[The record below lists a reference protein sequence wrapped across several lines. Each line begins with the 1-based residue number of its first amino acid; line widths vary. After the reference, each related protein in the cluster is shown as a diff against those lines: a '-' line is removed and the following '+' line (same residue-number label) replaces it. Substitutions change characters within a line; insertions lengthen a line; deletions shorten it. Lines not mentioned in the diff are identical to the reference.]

1 MGVQIGG
8 SQRECR
14 GEDAGWVDPGGRERR
29 PFPHAAVKPDC
40 SNAFCGV
47 KASLA
52 KKLVSNP
59 VGDEGVWAAAAARR
73 GRREPGEQT
82 RLRPFLSRS
91 RRDRAQTWSSAP
103 ITAFYHL
110 SHAPLTHSPRNNNC
124 ANKQIVLDLW
134 QPARSPPTGT
144 WSCPDAPLRAGR
156 QAGEPQSACR
166 GRHMLRQGR
175 AGGEEPSLQK
185 RFQGRKGDAAGRLG
199 GERCPSRGWGAGS
212 CSRHRGGRKGAYAR
226 APRCPWGGRSHGA
239 TAGNPSRS
247 RARPGTWKTSSRAAG
262 GRPSIDVR

>member
-1 MGVQIGG
+1 MLRSSSRIPWETKGCGPWRLPAGG
-8 SQRECR
+8 
-14 GEDAGWVDPGGRERR
+14 DAG
-29 PFPHAAVKPDC
+29 
-40 SNAFCGV
+40 
-47 KASLA
+47 
-52 KKLVSNP
+52 
-59 VGDEGVWAAAAARR
+59 
-73 GRREPGEQT
+73 PGEQT

-199 GERCPSRGWGAGS
+199 GERRPSRGWGAGS
-212 CSRHRGGRKGAYAR
+212 CSRRRGGRKGAYAR

-239 TAGNPSRS
+239 TAGNPGRS

-262 GRPSIDVR
+262 GRPSVDVR